1 MNTQINLHLVNEGSN
16 IDRVVLI
23 NGEMM
28 NIYPDHIEQSLL
40 ETVLEE
46 IDRNFDK
53 TLQDT
58 DQDYQLKAQQEQE
71 QWHEVQDAYYAKLLG
86 GK

>member
-1 MNTQINLHLVNEGSN
+1 
-16 IDRVVLI
+16 
-23 NGEMM
+23 M

-53 TLQDT
+53 TLQDQ
-58 DQDYQLKAQQEQE
+58 DQQYQQAADDEQQ
-71 QWHEVQDAYYAKLLG
+71 QWHIAQDAINRENNYEQ
-86 GK
+86 

>member
-1 MNTQINLHLVNEGSN
+1 
-16 IDRVVLI
+16 
-23 NGEMM
+23 MM

-53 TLQDT
+53 TLQDQ
-58 DQDYQLKAQQEQE
+58 DQAYQLQAQQEQE
-71 QWHEVQDAYYAKLLG
+71 QWHAAQDAFYAKLLG
-86 GK
+86 DK

>member
-1 MNTQINLHLVNEGSN
+1 M
-16 IDRVVLI
+16 D
-23 NGEMM
+23 
-28 NIYPDHIEQSLL
+28 IYPDHIEQSLL

-53 TLQDT
+53 TLQD
-58 DQDYQLKAQQEQE
+58 QDHQYQQAAEEEQ
-71 QWHEVQDAYYAKLLG
+71 QWHEAQDAYYAKLLG

>member
-1 MNTQINLHLVNEGSN
+1 
-16 IDRVVLI
+16 
-23 NGEMM
+23 M

-53 TLQDT
+53 TLQDQ
-58 DQDYQLKAQQEQE
+58 DQQYQQAADDEQ
-71 QWHEVQDAYYAKLLG
+71 QWHEEQDAFYAKLLG
-86 GK
+86 GKNGL

>member
-1 MNTQINLHLVNEGSN
+1 
-16 IDRVVLI
+16 
-23 NGEMM
+23 M

-53 TLQDT
+53 TLQDQDQQYQQKA
-58 DQDYQLKAQQEQE
+58 DQDQQ
-71 QWHEVQDAYYAKLLG
+71 QWHAAQDAFYAKLLG